1 MKKTFIAVVVAIL
14 GCVEVVIAADI
25 AEMDWAQSNID
36 ALRSFDKDA
45 VVRLVNQVAGNE
57 DSGDAATRDNIGE
70 IAWVDLAG
78 DGRVELLVTVAG
90 SRAFYNSL
98 AVYMQDSSGKVS
110 HQQQLTGWMISDL
123 GKVVRDLD
131 GDRRKEL
138 VIPIQ
143 FPPGAYWGAKP
154 MAGWPVVYRLRNGTY
169 VEASRDFPNFYDD
182 EVLPQLQ
189 DRIKDTQ
196 KQIATGLKG
205 EAQLAVLE
213 MSRDKILRVLRRD
226 PTAGLAK
233 AREWANTDDPELLGD
248 AIVVFRDIGGHEDE
262 LRAAE
267 LAGQRALAAEKAA
280 RMGQ

>member
-1 MKKTFIAVVVAIL
+1 MKKTFIAVVVLIL
-14 GCVEVVIAADI
+14 GSVQVVLGADI
-25 AEMDWAQSNID
+25 AEMDWTQSNID

-57 DSGDAATRDNIGE
+57 DPGDAATRDNIGE
-70 IAWVDLAG
+70 IAWADLAG

-110 HQQQLTGWMISDL
+110 HHQQLTGWMISDL
-123 GKVVRDLD
+123 DKVVRDLD
-131 GDRRKEL
+131 GDRHKEL

-154 MAGWPVVYRLRNGTY
+154 MAGWPVVYRLQNGKY

-189 DRIKDTQ
+189 DQIARTH
-196 KQIATGLKG
+196 KQIATRLRG
-205 EAQLAVLE
+205 EAHVAVLE
-213 MSRDKILRVLRRD
+213 MSRDKILRMLGRD

-233 AREWANTDDPELLGD
+233 AREWADSGSPDLVGD
-248 AIVVFRDIGGHEDE
+248 AIAVLRDIGGHEDE

-267 LAGQRALAAEKAA
+267 LTGQRAMAAEKSA
-280 RMGQ
+280 RTDQ